1 MPTLSKQNSATFKN
15 AAKKLTGT
23 KRRRF
28 EAEVTIDYFDSKAY
42 LAEQALGWDRKT
54 IVLGLH

>member
-1 MPTLSKQNSATFKN
+1 MPTLSKQNIATFKN

-23 KRRRF
+23 KRGTF
-28 EAEVTIDYFDSKAY
+28 EAQVTIDYFDSKAY